1 LQIQNFKKVLKKM
14 SKLLDII
21 EHADDISLWAL
32 DETGKRLESN
42 NFYSWSP
49 IGKPTVIERNG
60 CHKGLN
66 IIGATEVSKH
76 FEFLYDEYSKAE
88 GSITA
93 AHIVKFLES
102 LISYDRS
109 LGRNITFIQWDNA
122 SIHKGP
128 LVKQFLKDH
137 ENDLFVLHQPSYS
150 PELNPQEEMWHWMKD
165 FIAKA
170 LAAKDVQ
177 ELSSTIKQFKAF
189 IDTNKDAIKKRLS
202 ARNWFK

>member
-1 LQIQNFKKVLKKM
+1 M

-21 EHADDISLWAL
+21 EYTEDISLWAF

-49 IGKPTVIERNG
+49 IGQPTVIERNG

-66 IIGATEVSKH
+66 IIGATEVSKY
-76 FEFLYDEYSKAE
+76 FDFMYDEYSKDD
-88 GSITA
+88 GSVTA
-93 AHIVKFLES
+93 AHIVKFLER
-102 LISYDRS
+102 LLLYDRS
-109 LGRNITFIQWDNA
+109 LGRDITFIQWDNA

-128 LVKQFLKDH
+128 EVKQFLKKH
-137 ENDLFVLHQPSYS
+137 EYDLFVLHQPSYS

-170 LAAKDVQ
+170 SAAKDVQ
-177 ELSSTIKQFKAF
+177 ELSNTVKQFKAY
-189 IDTNKDAIKKRLS
+189 IIANKDTVKKT
-202 ARNWFK
+202 FMCP